1 VSKSLILHIGTQ
13 KTGTTSIQAL
23 LSRNQQLLKDHGF
36 DYPDPSKVQ
45 IGLDDSSHG
54 HLGLSL
60 TGYWREVGY
69 ELERREAWGEL
80 RDRYFESAGH
90 LLISTELLSTPQI
103 VPHLRFIK
111 KMLRGMDVKVIVY
124 LRRQDIFVQ
133 SVYKERLKSDETREF
148 QQAFEQGDYPRLL
161 DFYSILGHWQKCV
174 GKGNIIVRPFEKVQ
188 LQKGDVL
195 DDFLHVTG
203 MDGIEGLQRFS
214 QHANSTMNRNVL
226 EISRVL
232 NSMDIRGADVSDFK
246 WWLNDVLS
254 EGEPGTFADHNLIS
268 PATRLAIM
276 KDCMSGNEKIAR
288 EFLGRTDGQLFYE
301 VLPDTNADW
310 QPYSGV
316 PPDDVAKILAAMF
329 RKYSILNRFGG

>member
-1 VSKSLILHIGTQ
+1 VGKSLILHIGTQ

-23 LSRNQQLLKDHGF
+23 LSRNQRLLKDHGF
-36 DYPDPSKVQ
+36 DYPDPVNVQ

-54 HLGLSL
+54 HLALSL
-60 TGYWREVGY
+60 TGYWRDAGY
-69 ELERREAWGEL
+69 ELERKQAWGEL
-80 RDRYFESAGH
+80 RELYFESAGH

-111 KMLRGMDVKVIVY
+111 KMLRGIEVKVIVY

-148 QQAFEQGDYPRLL
+148 QQAYEHGDYPRLL
-161 DFYSILGHWQKCV
+161 DFHSILSHWQKCV

-188 LQKGDVL
+188 LQRGDVL

-203 MDGIEGLQRFS
+203 MDRIEGLKRSS

-232 NSMDIRGADVSDFK
+232 NSMDIRGADVAAFK
-246 WWLNDVLS
+246 WWLDDILS
-254 EGEPGTFADHNLIS
+254 EGGQETFEDHNLIS

-276 KDCMSGNEKIAR
+276 KGCMSGNEKIAR
-288 EFLGRTDGQLFYE
+288 EFLGRGDGQLFYE
-301 VLPDTNADW
+301 ALPGINTDW

-316 PPDDVAKILAAMF
+316 PPGEVAKMLAAMF
-329 RKYSILNRFGG
+329 KKYSILDRFGG